1 MEDSNADPVRR
12 YSMRATVWR
21 RLSHR
26 EGRSRSAS
34 SRRSRRRSTPVRERY
49 GSPVLAHSRKTA
61 GRSGSAC
68 MAASSC
74 ARSSP
79 TMIAVI
85 TGTGDLAP
93 ALLAYGFR
101 IDQRLDFGEEA
112 GNRFRPLVGVFA
124 VADGDQAIFLL
135 AIAHYQ
141 HVRDL
146 LHLGFADLEVHLLIA
161 IIHGG
166 ADSGI
171 VELLPDV
178 AGVLGLAIGDG
189 QHDGLNGREP
199 HRERAGVVL
208 DQDAE
213 EALDGAVQSAMH
225 HQRLVGLTIF
235 GDVLEAEAAGQGEIE
250 MHGGKLPLAA
260 DGVHQLDIDLG
271 PVESGF
277 VGNRLGGDLQLI
289 ARPLQGALGHRPLFG
304 RAIVFAARAAIPGGN
319 LGVVLI
325 EAVGAQGVDGELE
338 AVHHFV
344 FNLVGGAED
353 VGVILREAA
362 DAEEAVE
369 HAGALVAVE
378 RAEPH
383 GEVAVA
389 ALAVGID
396 QDVERAVHRLELVIG
411 VVQLNGR
418 EHVLRVEIGVAGSLP
433 QVEARDV
440 GGVDQG
446 VAALQVLIA
455 HPVFEL
461 FADDA
466 ALGMEED
473 ESGTGEFLDAEE
485 VELLAEL
492 AVVALLGL
500 FHLFEVGVEF
510 LGGEEGGAVNAL
522 ELLVVLVALPVG
534 AGDTEQLEGLDLRG
548 VGDVGAAAEIDEAGS
563 EGVLGEDLAGL
574 LFDELA
580 LHPGFGV
587 LLEALFFGGK
597 DAFVGEGAGLDLPH
611 LLLDLLEVVG
621 GEGGGAVEIV
631 VEAVVDGRADA
642 ELGFGIEF
650 EHGGG
655 EEVGGGVAV
664 DLERFGV
671 PGGEDLN
678 RGVLLDGA
686 GEVEHLAVD
695 LGRQAGV
702 RQAGAD
708 ASGDID
714 GTCPGRDGLFTP
726 VGQSNFD
733 VTHKEFSA

>member
-12 YSMRATVWR
+12 YSMRATVCR

-26 EGRSRSAS
+26 EGRSRSAIR
-34 SRRSRRRSTPVRERY
+34 RRSRRRSTPVRERY

-93 ALLAYGFR
+93 ALLADGFR

-135 AIAHYQ
+135 AVAHYQ

-161 IIHGG
+161 IVHGG
-166 ADSGI
+166 ADSGV
-171 VELLPDV
+171 VELLLDLARV
-178 AGVLGLAIGDG
+178 RGLAIRDR
-189 QHDGLNGREP
+189 QHDGLNGRQP

-213 EALDGAVQSAMH
+213 EALDGAVQRAVH
-225 HQRLVGLTIF
+225 HQRLVGLAVF
-235 GDVLEAEAAGQGEIE
+235 GDVLQAEPAGQGEIE
-250 MHGGKLPLAA
+250 LKGGKQPLSAES
-260 DGVHQLDIDLG
+260 VHQLDVDRG
-271 PVESGF
+271 PVEGGF
-277 VGNRLGGDLQLI
+277 VGDRFGGDLELI
-289 ARPLQGALGHRPLFG
+289 AGALQGAFGHRPLVW
-304 RAIVFAARAAIPGGN
+304 RAVVFAALAAIPGGK
-319 LGVVLI
+319 LGVVLF
-325 EAVGAQGVDGELE
+325 EAVRGQDIEGELE
-338 AVHHFV
+338 AIHYFV
-344 FNLVGGAED
+344 FNLVRGAED
-353 VGVILREAA
+353 VRVVLREAA
-362 DAEEAVE
+362 DAEESVE
-369 HAGALVAVE
+369 HAGAFVAVDG
-378 RAEPH
+378 AELAEAH
-383 GEVAVA
+383 RQVAIA

-396 QDVERAVHRLELVIG
+396 QDVERAVHRPELVVG
-411 VVQLNGR
+411 VVQLDGR
-418 EHVLRVEIGVAGSLP
+418 EHVRRVEIGVAGSLP

-461 FADDA
+461 FVDDA
-466 ALGMEED
+466 ARGMEED

-500 FHLFEVGVEF
+500 FHLFEVGVEI

-548 VGDVGAAAEIDEAGS
+548 VGDMGAAAEIDEAGS
-563 EGVLGEDLAGL
+563 EGVLGEDVAGL

-587 LLEALFFGGK
+587 LLEARS
-597 DAFVGEGAGLDLPH
+597 E
-611 LLLDLLEVVG
+611 
-621 GEGGGAVEIV
+621 
-631 VEAVVDGRADA
+631 
-642 ELGFGIEF
+642 
-650 EHGGG
+650 EH
-655 EEVGGGVAV
+655 
-664 DLERFGV
+664 
-671 PGGEDLN
+671 
-678 RGVLLDGA
+678 
-686 GEVEHLAVD
+686 
-695 LGRQAGV
+695 
-702 RQAGAD
+702 
-708 ASGDID
+708 
-714 GTCPGRDGLFTP
+714 T
-726 VGQSNFD
+726 
-733 VTHKEFSA
+733 